1 MHVSLTAVDIVIDRC
16 RHDVGNRRVHIIRV
30 SHDASHI
37 ALTTPLMTPHSFDVD
52 GLAVVF
58 PYDYVYPEQYEYMLE
73 LKRVLDAG
81 V

>member
-1 MHVSLTAVDIVIDRC
+1 
-16 RHDVGNRRVHIIRV
+16 
-30 SHDASHI
+30 
-37 ALTTPLMTPHSFDVD
+37 MTPHSFDVD